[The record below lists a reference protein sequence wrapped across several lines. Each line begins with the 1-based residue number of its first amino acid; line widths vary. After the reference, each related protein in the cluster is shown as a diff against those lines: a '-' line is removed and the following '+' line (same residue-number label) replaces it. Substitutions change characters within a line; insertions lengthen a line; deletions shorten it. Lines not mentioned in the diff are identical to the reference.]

1 MDYVRNLLDP
11 LLSKFGGALPN
22 IIGALL
28 VLIIGFMIAKMVKKL
43 IERLLRKTSIDER
56 IAAKMNAPFR
66 IDQFIA
72 KLVYYLVVIYTL
84 IIVLDLLG
92 VESVLEPLQA
102 MMTSFVA
109 FIPKIIGAGI
119 IGFAG
124 YMIAK
129 IASEATAFLSE
140 RLEGFGTKMGIKQGS
155 FDLSNVV
162 KQLVFVI
169 VFVPILIIALDT
181 LEMKAISE
189 PATQLLSQMMDAI
202 PMILAAVL
210 LIAVFF
216 IVGKYVVGIIVNL
229 LSNLGV
235 DGFSEKLGIAQYTGT
250 MSISKVIGNVA
261 MFFIMF
267 AGIIAAAEKLEL
279 TQLQLIMNDVMH
291 IAGKVFFGMIIL
303 LGGIFISNIAV
314 SAIENSNKGSF
325 LASVARF
332 AILGV
337 FLSFALHTMGIAESI
352 VNLAFGLT
360 LGAIAV
366 AFALSF
372 GLGGREAAGKQMQKF
387 FDNLNKK

>member
-22 IIGALL
+22 ILGALI
-28 VLIIGFMIAKMVKKL
+28 VLLIGFMIAKMVGKL

-56 IAAKMNAPFR
+56 IAAKINAPFR
-66 IDQFIA
+66 LDKFIA
-72 KLVYYLVVIYTL
+72 KLFYYLVIIYTL

-92 VESVLEPLQA
+92 VQSVLEPLQA
-102 MMTSFVA
+102 MLTSFVA
-109 FIPKIIGAGI
+109 FIPKIIAAGI

-140 RLEGFGTKMGIKQGS
+140 RLEGFGNKMGIKQGS

-162 KQLVFVI
+162 KTLVFVM

-210 LIAVFF
+210 LIAVFY
-216 IVGKYVVGIIVNL
+216 IVGKYVVGIVVDL

-235 DGFSEKLGIAQYTGT
+235 DGFSEKLGIASYTGNI
-250 MSISKVIGNVA
+250 SLSKVVGNVA

-279 TQLQLIMNDVMH
+279 TQLQVIMNDIMN

-314 SAIENSNKGSF
+314 TAIENSNKGSY
-325 LASVARF
+325 LASIARF
-332 AILGV
+332 AILGI

-372 GLGGREAAGKQMQKF
+372 GLGGREAAGKQMQSF